1 MGVSTQALID
11 ELVNRGYG
19 ISETSEGFHIVLSS
33 HVPDVVIEFPIN
45 VTELPESVVR
55 NVLSALNIDIDE
67 LINSLSP
74 EDGNTDD
81 QSLSIDV
88 GAAGRTLENTP
99 HPRHKLSDEAL
110 KRMREILAR
119 IDAVD
124 IDDSMPTDI
133 SENLDEYIYTHTD
146 EDSTK

>member
-1 MGVSTQALID
+1 MKD

-19 ISETSEGFHIVLSS
+19 ISETSE
-33 HVPDVVIEFPIN
+33 DVHYVYSVFNVRGTIAFPID

-55 NVLSALNIDIDE
+55 NVLGALNLDVDE
-67 LINSLSP
+67 LIDSLSF
-74 EDGNTDD
+74 EDGNIDE

-88 GAAGRTLENTP
+88 GAARKTLENTP